1 MAAPNQPSF
10 LAWKVLL
17 IHLEERDSIMGLED
31 KIKNSA
37 EDLGGKAKEA
47 VGDATDNDQ
56 LKGEGKADQAKS
68 AIKDAAENAKDKI
81 SEGINKIT
89 GN

>member
-1 MAAPNQPSF
+1 
-10 LAWKVLL
+10 
-17 IHLEERDSIMGLED
+17 MGLED
-31 KIKNSA
+31 KIQNST

>member
-1 MAAPNQPSF
+1 QPSF

-17 IHLEERDSIMGLED
+17 THLEERGPIMGLED
-31 KIKNSA
+31 KTKNSA
-37 EDLGGKAKEA
+37 ENLGGKAKEVA
-47 VGDATDNDQ
+47 GDATDNDQ
-56 LKGEGKADQAKS
+56 LKGEGKADQVKAS
-68 AIKDAAENAKDKI
+68 VKDAVEKAKDKI